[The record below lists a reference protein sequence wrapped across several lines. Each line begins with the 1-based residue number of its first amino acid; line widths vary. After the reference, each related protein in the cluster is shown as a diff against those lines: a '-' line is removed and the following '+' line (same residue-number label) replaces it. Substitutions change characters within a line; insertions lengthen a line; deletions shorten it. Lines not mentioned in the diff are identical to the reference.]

1 MDKKYSRETLC
12 VQAGWTPKK
21 GEPRVLPIY
30 QSTTFKYDTSE
41 QMARLFDLEDSGYF
55 YTRLQNPTNDAVAA
69 KIAALE
75 GGVGAMLTS
84 SGQAANFYA
93 IFNICQAGDHFVC
106 SSTIYGGTFNL
117 FGVTLKKLGIE
128 CTFIDANASEEEI
141 DQAFRPNTKALFGE
155 TISNPS
161 IDVLDIEKFARIAH
175 KHGVPLIVDNTFATP
190 INCRP
195 FEWGADIVTHSTTK
209 YMDGHATSV
218 GGAIVD
224 SGQGWLDIRPEGDV
238 PLAPGDGFVIDAGE
252 DRNEEQG
259 GRIWKVQRNRLF
271 FHGKASGIDWSKVR
285 PGQKLWKTD
294 DPALNAELKKMREHL
309 PEAVLPL
316 HLACTGSAGAPLT
329 VSCPEY
335 GCSVLSAQPLQTAEK
350 RPLTPEVLE
359 QQLGRLGGTGF
370 RLASCECR
378 LPEGLMLPL
387 SILNQT
393 RRALVEQIQTVR
405 QEREASVPT
414 RLPEPFVLP
423 ALPAGAATPDA
434 PPHLSVLCRR
444 PEQIP
449 SVLDAGADAVY
460 LDFEDLRDYAAGV
473 EAVRRHTKSIP
484 VFLATPRIQKP
495 SETGYFK
502 LMERAE
508 PDGVLIRNLGAAQYF
523 RHSPLHRIG
532 DFSLNVAN
540 PYSAAI
546 LKEGGNLDYLTI
558 SYDLNA
564 GQVEDLLRAAPPEW
578 FELTLHQHMP
588 MFHMEHCVF
597 CTFLSDGSSYK
608 NCGRP
613 CERYHVQLRDRVGQL
628 HPLLADAGCRN
639 TLFNGRAQTGA
650 GFFRSFRHQGL
661 SRFRVELLDDSP
673 EKARLLVSRYRELLD
688 GSCTAAR
695 LIRELDVAE
704 QLGTTEGTLR
714 PR

>member
-1 MDKKYSRETLC
+1 M
-12 VQAGWTPKK
+12 Q
-21 GEPRVLPIY
+21 
-30 QSTTFKYDTSE
+30 
-41 QMARLFDLEDSGYF
+41 
-55 YTRLQNPTNDAVAA
+55 
-69 KIAALE
+69 
-75 GGVGAMLTS
+75 
-84 SGQAANFYA
+84 
-93 IFNICQAGDHFVC
+93 
-106 SSTIYGGTFNL
+106 
-117 FGVTLKKLGIE
+117 
-128 CTFIDANASEEEI
+128 
-141 DQAFRPNTKALFGE
+141 
-155 TISNPS
+155 
-161 IDVLDIEKFARIAH
+161 
-175 KHGVPLIVDNTFATP
+175 
-190 INCRP
+190 
-195 FEWGADIVTHSTTK
+195 
-209 YMDGHATSV
+209 
-218 GGAIVD
+218 
-224 SGQGWLDIRPEGDV
+224 
-238 PLAPGDGFVIDAGE
+238 
-252 DRNEEQG
+252 
-259 GRIWKVQRNRLF
+259 
-271 FHGKASGIDWSKVR
+271 
-285 PGQKLWKTD
+285 
-294 DPALNAELKKMREHL
+294 
-309 PEAVLPL
+309 
-316 HLACTGSAGAPLT
+316 
-329 VSCPEY
+329 
-335 GCSVLSAQPLQTAEK
+335 SAQPLQTAEK

-393 RRALVEQIQTVR
+393 RRALVEQIQTAR
-405 QEREASVPT
+405 QEKEISVPS

-444 PEQIP
+444 PEQIL

-546 LKEGGNLDYLTI
+546 LKERGNLDYLTI

-650 GFFRSFRHQGL
+650 GFFRGFRHQGL

>member
-1 MDKKYSRETLC
+1 M
-12 VQAGWTPKK
+12 
-21 GEPRVLPIY
+21 
-30 QSTTFKYDTSE
+30 QST
-41 QMARLFDLEDSGYF
+41 
-55 YTRLQNPTNDAVAA
+55 
-69 KIAALE
+69 
-75 GGVGAMLTS
+75 
-84 SGQAANFYA
+84 
-93 IFNICQAGDHFVC
+93 
-106 SSTIYGGTFNL
+106 
-117 FGVTLKKLGIE
+117 
-128 CTFIDANASEEEI
+128 
-141 DQAFRPNTKALFGE
+141 
-155 TISNPS
+155 
-161 IDVLDIEKFARIAH
+161 
-175 KHGVPLIVDNTFATP
+175 
-190 INCRP
+190 
-195 FEWGADIVTHSTTK
+195 
-209 YMDGHATSV
+209 
-218 GGAIVD
+218 
-224 SGQGWLDIRPEGDV
+224 
-238 PLAPGDGFVIDAGE
+238 
-252 DRNEEQG
+252 
-259 GRIWKVQRNRLF
+259 
-271 FHGKASGIDWSKVR
+271 
-285 PGQKLWKTD
+285 
-294 DPALNAELKKMREHL
+294 
-309 PEAVLPL
+309 
-316 HLACTGSAGAPLT
+316 
-329 VSCPEY
+329 
-335 GCSVLSAQPLQTAEK
+335 QPLQTAEK

-546 LKEGGNLDYLTI
+546 LKEQGNLDYLTI

-613 CERYHVQLRDRVGQL
+613 V
-628 HPLLADAGCRN
+628 
-639 TLFNGRAQTGA
+639 NGTTCSCGTAWGSSIPCWRTPGA
-650 GFFRSFRHQGL
+650 GTPCSTAARRREPAFPGFPPSGPFPLPRGTAG
-661 SRFRVELLDDSP
+661 RFSG
-673 EKARLLVSRYRELLD
+673 KARLLVSRYRELLD